1 VNRGH
6 DQVSIGLSIS
16 KLQKEIETKTK
27 YNISHETFFKY
38 ITYSLAKFIPNLHT
52 LLSASLTSP
61 ISLPD
66 ASPILVPRNK
76 FPTITAPGP
85 GSKTQRMSYITLTNV
100 LCEMKK
106 SRK

>member
-1 VNRGH
+1 LGSPSQNFRKKLKLKQNTTSAMKH
-6 DQVSIGLSIS
+6 FSSI
-16 KLQKEIETKTK
+16 
-27 YNISHETFFKY
+27 
-38 ITYSLAKFIPNLHT
+38 SLAKFIPNLHT